1 MNIVVLCKQVPDT
14 ESRIKL
20 TGDGSGFDM
29 DGIKWILNPYDEYA
43 VEEALKIKEAGK
55 ADKVTVVSLGPDRI
69 VEAVRSALAM
79 GADDAVHLKVDERL
93 GDPLAVA
100 KALAAA
106 VKDLDY
112 GLVLSGCRAVDE
124 DMFAVPGMVAEL
136 LGIGQAHEVSKL
148 EIEGDKVKAFRDIE
162 GGAKQVV
169 EGSAPMLVT
178 CTKGI
183 NEPRY
188 ASLPGIMK
196 AKRKPVNAMDA
207 QVGDA
212 KCRIVACTLPEERQA
227 GKVFEGVEKVA
238 EVVKLLRE
246 EAKVI

>member
-1 MNIVVLCKQVPDT
+1 VNIVVFCKQVPDT

-20 TGDGSGFDM
+20 TGDGSEFDM

-43 VEEALKIKEAGK
+43 VEEALKIKEAGN
-55 ADKVTVVSLGPDRI
+55 ADKVTVVSLGPDRV

-79 GADDAVHLKVDERL
+79 GADDAVHVKVDERL
-93 GDPLAVA
+93 GDPLSVA
-100 KALAAA
+100 KALVAA

-112 GLVLSGCRAVDE
+112 GLILSGCRAVDE
-124 DMFAVPGMVAEL
+124 DMFAVPCMTAEL

-148 EIEGDKVKAFRDIE
+148 EVADEKIKAFRDIE

-169 EGSAPMLVT
+169 EGDAPMLVT

-196 AKRKPVNAMDA
+196 AKRKPVKAVDA
-207 QVGDA
+207 ESGDA
-212 KCRIVACTLPEERQA
+212 KCAIVSCTLPEERQA

-238 EVVKLLRE
+238 EVVQLLRS